1 MIIKG
6 GTAGLAYL
14 LVSMVIVPFVGR
26 VHARM
31 VYRSA
36 ARALAAL
43 LQLVQD
49 SARSLAGR
57 HRQIDR
63 KRSRAGQYT
72 GRILKGEKQSTCQFA
87 GALVIGSPP
96 TLLALNCVPV
106 NRGKF

>member
-14 LVSMVIVPFVGR
+14 LVSMVNRPFGRPCSCSDGLLVGG
-26 VHARM
+26 A
-31 VYRSA
+31 SA
-36 ARALAAL
+36 AAL

-72 GRILKGEKQSTCQFA
+72 GRILKGEKQST
-87 GALVIGSPP
+87 
-96 TLLALNCVPV
+96 
-106 NRGKF
+106 